1 MEALIDEKKQILKD
15 IDYFLYRRDKI
26 SVFTD
31 AVEFDALDL
40 SIRTVPYKQV
50 ERIER
55 MNQIIAV
62 YTDEQ
67 ERKKFGEICSGI
79 NNMLSKM
86 LDHYGD
92 HLGEIYMELS
102 GGKKAA
108 GQYFTPYH
116 VSRLL
121 AEMTV
126 GQSDLSDDKI
136 LTLNEP
142 CCGSG
147 GIIVATAETLKEH
160 GINYTNTTKTFPTTK
175 ILLRK
180 LTQNLKNS
188 KTICLLNR
196 LPRFIT
202 LREKFIFMSIW
213 QDISNMKKSTKNK
226 AKPYTKAINISYPLY
241 GTKCLNWTTSILQ
254 MKATPIILLRNILR
268 IAKFNPSK
276 CEVLCLQST
285 AFIILTAY
293 RASNKCLNKAYMPT

>member
-108 GQYFTPYH
+108 GQYFTPYD
-116 VSRLL
+116 VSRLM

-126 GQSDLSDDKI
+126 GQSDLSGGKI
-136 LTLNEP
+136 LTFNEP

-147 GIIVATAETLKEH
+147 GIIVAVADALNSR
-160 GINYTNTTKTFPTTK
+160 GFNYTNDAVFVANDIDRNCALMCYLQTSWAAMPAIVLHQDT
-175 ILLRK
+175 I
-180 LTQNLKNS
+180 TQKAWDE
-188 KTICLLNR
+188 
-196 LPRFIT
+196 FIT
-202 LREKFIFMSIW
+202 PAFALQYPKFVKALSAN
-213 QDISNMKKSTKNK
+213 SNTM
-226 AKPYTKAINISYPLY
+226 
-241 GTKCLNWTTSILQ
+241 
-254 MKATPIILLRNILR
+254 
-268 IAKFNPSK
+268 
-276 CEVLCLQST
+276 
-285 AFIILTAY
+285 
-293 RASNKCLNKAYMPT
+293 

>member
-1 MEALIDEKKQILKD
+1 MEALKDEKKQILKD
-15 IDYFLYRRDKI
+15 IEFFLYRRDKI

-40 SIRTVPYKQV
+40 SIRTVPYKQA

-55 MNQIIAV
+55 MNQILTV

-108 GQYFTPYH
+108 GQYFTPYC
-116 VSRLL
+116 VSRLM

-126 GQSDLSDDKI
+126 GQSDLSGDKI
-136 LTLNEP
+136 LKFNEP

-160 GINYTNTTKTFPTTK
+160 GINYTNNAVFVANDIDRNCALMCYLQTSWAALPAVVLHQDTITQKTWDK
-175 ILLRK
+175 
-180 LTQNLKNS
+180 
-188 KTICLLNR
+188 
-196 LPRFIT
+196 FIT
-202 LREKFIFMSIW
+202 PAF
-213 QDISNMKKSTKNK
+213 
-226 AKPYTKAINISYPLY
+226 
-241 GTKCLNWTTSILQ
+241 ILQ
-254 MKATPIILLRNILR
+254 YPKFVKALG
-268 IAKFNPSK
+268 S
-276 CEVLCLQST
+276 QST
-285 AFIILTAY
+285 
-293 RASNKCLNKAYMPT
+293 M